1 MPGLRLL
8 RAILIKPGPN
18 GTDVVLGVPYDKE
31 ATIKDVERKLDVSSW
46 NMATMFSLLNLARGL
61 IEFGDM
67 FLLMLGSG
75 LLIAVRLAVP
85 FMIAVAIDRNLAHKV
100 AYPFAWGVVVLTLV
114 WPVVSYVIRS
124 LAYLM
129 GNVAMAM
136 GDSGPLYTW
145 DSATMQVIRN
155 PLAEPVYTI
164 VIAAVLMTI
173 TGLCVW
179 FSPVIAYKVS
189 I

>member
-1 MPGLRLL
+1 M
-8 RAILIKPGPN
+8 
-18 GTDVVLGVPYDKE
+18 
-31 ATIKDVERKLDVSSW
+31 
-46 NMATMFSLLNLARGL
+46 
-61 IEFGDM
+61 
-67 FLLMLGSG
+67 
-75 LLIAVRLAVP
+75 
-85 FMIAVAIDRNLAHKV
+85 
-100 AYPFAWGVVVLTLV
+100 LTLV